1 METTQ
6 PSTLIESFT
15 SWIQES
21 ITVKLLVIGFLILVL
36 LIPGAWIQSLIHER
50 QQRADEAMQEVFS
63 KWSGSQTLTGPVLV
77 IPFIER
83 QEEETSN
90 GKKMV
95 EYTRKAYF
103 LPNTLDIKSKVEPT
117 ILHRGI
123 FDAVVYNAAVDIR
136 SSFNMP
142 SLTVVNSPKGEI
154 LWKEAHYVFGISDLR
169 GISENPSVTASGRKL
184 EPEPSSNIGVSTNR
198 TERDADY
205 NTTASTAYTN
215 YSSSGMSI
223 NAGWATA
230 DDFKNDFTMN
240 IKLKGSKKLH
250 FLPAGKTTTV
260 QVSGNWSDPSFD
272 GEFLPTTRQLGENN
286 FSAVWN
292 VLHFNRPFAGEWL
305 DGNQKLSGSDFGVQ
319 LLIPA
324 DQYQKSIRTAK
335 YGVLIVILTFIALFL
350 VEIIR
355 KIRIHPFQY
364 ILIGAAL
371 TIYYSLLLSLS
382 EHLGYNAAYLLA
394 TLATV
399 ILISLYAFSFMRS
412 PRLSAMFAF
421 VMTIF
426 YVFIFVIIQEQDYSL
441 LLGSIGLFITIA
453 LLMYFSRRINWYNP
467 GPEISKSMEK

>member
-1 METTQ
+1 MEPSQ

-21 ITVKLLVIGFLILVL
+21 ITVKLVVIGFLILVL

-83 QEEETSN
+83 QEEETTT
-90 GKKMV
+90 GKKLV
-95 EYTRKAYF
+95 EYSRKAYF
-103 LPNTLDIKSKVEPT
+103 LPNTLDIKSKVDPT

-136 SSFNMP
+136 SSFNAP
-142 SLTVVNSPKGEI
+142 SLDLVNSPKGEI
-154 LWKEAHYVFGISDLR
+154 IWKEAHYVFGISDLR
-169 GISENPSVTASGRKL
+169 GISENPSVTAAGRKL
-184 EPEPSSNIGVSTNR
+184 EPEPSSNIGVSINR
-198 TERDADY
+198 SERDADY
-205 NTTASTAYTN
+205 STATSATYTN

-223 NAGWATA
+223 NAGWSTA
-230 DDFKNDFTMN
+230 EDFKSDFRMN

-335 YGVLIVILTFIALFL
+335 YGVLIVVLTFIALFL
-350 VEIIR
+350 AEIIK

-382 EHLGYNAAYLLA
+382 EHLGYNAAYVLA
-394 TLATV
+394 TLSTV

-412 PRLSAMFAF
+412 VKLSGMFAF
-421 VMTIF
+421 VMTLF
-426 YVFIFVIIQEQDYSL
+426 YGFIFVIIQEQDYSL

-467 GPEISKSMEK
+467 STETTKLTEK